1 VARYVLRR
9 ALWSLVTLV
18 GILSVSFLI
27 LHLSGDP
34 VAMLVSADA
43 TPEEVA
49 QLRAALGLNRPLQVQ
64 YLDFFAKALHGDFG
78 TSFRY
83 HVPAMGVVLERIPAT
98 FQLMLAGLAVTVL
111 VAFPLGVAGG
121 VRPGSWIDRVSQV
134 WAAAGQATPGFF
146 LGVMM
151 IYLFAVYLRLL
162 PASGRA
168 GLDSYLM
175 PSVVL
180 GVYGAAPL
188 TRLLRSALRDVLSRD
203 YIRTARSKGLAE
215 SVVLLRHALKNALI
229 PVVTVL
235 AIQIGVLLSGSVIT
249 ETVFAWPGMGRLVVQ
264 AVENHDL
271 PVVQAAVCF
280 TGAVILVLNF
290 LVDICYGWLDP
301 RIRLG

>member
-1 VARYVLRR
+1 MAQYVLRR

-215 SVVLLRHALKNALI
+215 SVVLLRHALNPPGNRI
-229 PVVTVL
+229 
-235 AIQIGVLLSGSVIT
+235 SGQPWWQGF
-249 ETVFAWPGMGRLVVQ
+249 E
-264 AVENHDL
+264 
-271 PVVQAAVCF
+271 
-280 TGAVILVLNF
+280 
-290 LVDICYGWLDP
+290 
-301 RIRLG
+301 